1 MTYITGMRSAV
12 CVAALIAGSAA
23 HADVTAAQVWE
34 DWKSQLSLYGE
45 GNVNIGS
52 EESSSGTVTIR
63 DLTVNFSDEEMTGST
78 NISAIVFNEQ
88 SDGTVRV
95 TMDESYP
102 LILSGDDGVVV
113 LEAEV
118 VVRPVTRAADLAADG
133 DALRERFPHCPLDE
147 AGEC

>member
-113 LEAEV
+113 ILE
-118 VVRPVTRAADLAADG
+118 
-133 DALRERFPHCPLDE
+133 
-147 AGEC
+147 